1 MRTLLMTLLLAVI
14 SVFPAYAGVEGV
26 YGRGVSLTEVTPVSA
41 ILDQPQQ
48 YVGKTVLIEGMIIEV
63 CMARGCWVY
72 VSGDRPFEKI
82 RVKVTDGEIV
92 FPVAAQG
99 HMAKV
104 EGVVQEIRRSKEEV
118 IAWEKHLAEEKGAPF
133 DPATV
138 TGPEVTYRLRGLGAV
153 IE

>member
-1 MRTLLMTLLLAVI
+1 MKLRLIFCLLILSCT
-14 SVFPAYAGVEGV
+14 AYAHAGVEGV
-26 YGRGVSLTEVTPVSA
+26 YGKGITLTETTPVSA
-41 ILDQPQQ
+41 IYDAPQD
-48 YVGKTVLIEGMIIEV
+48 YVGRRVLVEGMIIEV
-63 CMARGCWVY
+63 CAARGCWIY
-72 VSGDRPFEKI
+72 LSSDRPFEKI

-92 FPVAAQG
+92 FPIAAQG

-104 EGVVQEIRRSKEEV
+104 EGVVQEIRRSKEQV
-118 IAWEKHLAEEKGAPF
+118 IAWRKHLAEEKGAPF

>member
-1 MRTLLMTLLLAVI
+1 MKLRSALVLLFLFCAVT
-14 SVFPAYAGVEGV
+14 VHAKVEGV
-26 YGRGVSLTEVTPVSA
+26 YGRGVSLSEVTPVSA
-41 ILDQPQQ
+41 IFDNPAE
-48 YVGKTVLIEGMIIEV
+48 YVGKKVLIEGLIVEV
-63 CMARGCWVY
+63 CVARGCWIY
-72 VSGDRPFEKI
+72 LTGDRPFEKI

-99 HMAKV
+99 HKAKV
-104 EGVVQEIRRSKEEV
+104 EGIVQEIRRSREEV
-118 IAWEKHLAEEKGAPF
+118 IAWRRHLAEEKGASF